1 MKQMYK
7 YISIISLPIL
17 LNSTFALNGVA
28 GEPSY
33 ILKLMTPETA
43 LKAALAVQSE
53 CRSQGFQ
60 VTVAVVNR
68 AGQLQVLLRDRYAGE
83 HTVEAAINKA
93 WTAASFRQTTAQLAE
108 NTQSNKESSG
118 IRNVSKVLAVG
129 GGVLIEAG
137 GNLYGAVGVSGAPSG
152 KQDDQCALKPLS
164 KVVEELEVF

>member
-1 MKQMYK
+1 MKEIYK
-7 YISIISLPIL
+7 YLSNICLLIL
-17 LNSTFALNGVA
+17 LNASFALNGVA

-33 ILKLMTPETA
+33 ILKIITPEMA
-43 LKAALAVQSE
+43 LKTALAVQDE

-93 WTAASFRQTTAQLAE
+93 WTAASFRQATAQIAE
-108 NTQSNKESSG
+108 STQSNKESSG
-118 IRNVSKVLAVG
+118 IRSVSKVLAVG

-137 GNLYGAVGVSGAPSG
+137 GNLYGAVGVSGAPTG

-164 KVVEELEVF
+164 KVNEELEIF